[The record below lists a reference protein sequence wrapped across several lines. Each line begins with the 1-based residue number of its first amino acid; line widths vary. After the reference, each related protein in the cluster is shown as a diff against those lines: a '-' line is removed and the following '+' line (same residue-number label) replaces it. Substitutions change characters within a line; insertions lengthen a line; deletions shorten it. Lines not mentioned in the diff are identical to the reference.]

1 MLQYTKR
8 CVTISRSSYVWNVW
22 KSQKQQSHPLDTL
35 RVSKPIRSMVKKT
48 THRRLWER
56 HLRSLAA
63 RTERSHC
70 KISRTWQLAACE
82 ISRNVT
88 TCIGISYPSSLEEV
102 EQSSPLTVLVL
113 FVFIFFVHLFTQKLG
128 KPWKAAK
135 LLRLRPSKCCQEL
148 GKFMDETLS
157 LARKRGRQETPSIS
171 QTKAW
176 RKQCQKHASF
186 PVSQLWVNSTL
197 TRLPSW
203 RLTHWHLIWK
213 QT

>member
-63 RTERSHC
+63 R
-70 KISRTWQLAACE
+70 IWQLAACE

-171 QTKAW
+171 QTKTV
-176 RKQCQKHASF
+176 KKTVSPQHASF